1 MKASKIIYIIFFITI
16 IKITITML
24 SADLKA
30 NDAIILQST
39 TSAKNSGFYDLIL
52 PKFKAETG
60 IAISVVA
67 VGTGAAIRNTKN
79 CDGDML
85 IIHSPSLEKE
95 LVSSGYSKLRHDF
108 MFNDFI
114 IIGPIS
120 DPANI
125 NDLKDPILAFE
136 KIFKSGSFFL
146 SRSDNS
152 GTHVKEMFLWEKLG
166 VDPQEYS
173 GKWYLE
179 TGTGMGSTI
188 NTAIA
193 LGAYTLTDRATWLNF
208 GNKGD
213 FSILLEGNDFLHN
226 PYAIIVVNNKKCP
239 KTKVK
244 ESIIFANWLIS
255 KKVQKLISSYKIE
268 GKQLFFPYLQ

>member
-1 MKASKIIYIIFFITI
+1 
-16 IKITITML
+16 
-24 SADLKA
+24 
-30 NDAIILQST
+30 
-39 TSAKNSGFYDLIL
+39 
-52 PKFKAETG
+52 
-60 IAISVVA
+60 
-67 VGTGAAIRNTKN
+67 
-79 CDGDML
+79 
-85 IIHSPSLEKE
+85 
-95 LVSSGYSKLRHDF
+95 

-120 DPANI
+120 DPAKI
-125 NDLKDPILAFE
+125 NDLKDPIVAFE
-136 KIFKSGSFFL
+136 KIFKSGAFFL

-166 VDPQEYS
+166 VDPHEYS

-226 PYAIIVVNNKKCP
+226 PYAVIVVNNKKCP
-239 KTKVK
+239 EAKLK

-255 KKVQKLISSYKIE
+255 KKVQKLIASYKIE